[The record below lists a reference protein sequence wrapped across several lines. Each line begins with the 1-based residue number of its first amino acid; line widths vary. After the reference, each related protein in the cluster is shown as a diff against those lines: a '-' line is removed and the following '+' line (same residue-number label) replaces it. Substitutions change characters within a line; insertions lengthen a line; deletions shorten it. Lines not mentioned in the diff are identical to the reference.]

1 MHVTNANRS
10 HNQGQHFFLGQTASW
25 VSVSDDKYDS
35 DFEFLYAY
43 VSQICL
49 Q

>member
-1 MHVTNANRS
+1 MQTGAIIKVNI
-10 HNQGQHFFLGQTASW
+10 FFLGQTASW